1 MFSSP
6 AYAQAAGAPASSGFL
21 SSFGP
26 LIPMIAIIAIMYF
39 LIIRPQQTKVK
50 QHAAMIDAVKKGD
63 TVVTGG
69 GTIGKVTKVDGDEIE
84 VEIAANVRVRVV
96 KSTLTSVR
104 GAAVANDR
112 A

>member
-6 AYAQAAGAPASSGFL
+6 AYAQAAGAPASSSFMT
-21 SSFGP
+21 SFGP
-26 LIPMIAIIAIMYF
+26 LIPMIAIIAIMWF
-39 LIIRPQQTKVK
+39 LIIRPQQQKVK

-69 GTIGKVTKVDGDEIE
+69 GVVGKVTKVDNDEIE
-84 VEIAANVRVRVV
+84 VEIAASVRIRVV

-104 GAAVANDR
+104 GATVANDR

>member
-6 AYAQAAGAPASSGFL
+6 AYAQAAGAPTSSGLGLVQFVPFVL
-21 SSFGP
+21 
-26 LIPMIAIIAIMYF
+26 IIAIMYF
-39 LIIRPQQTKVK
+39 LIIRPQQSKVK
-50 QHAAMIDAVKKGD
+50 QHQAMIDAVKKGD

-69 GTIGKVTKVDGDEIE
+69 GTVGKVTKVDGDEIE

-104 GAAVANDR
+104 GATIANDR